1 MANVLVIGGGAA
13 GLLAGIA
20 AAQSGSQTVILEKMR
35 RPGKKILITGKG
47 RCNITNNCDLQEIIK
62 NIPGN
67 GRFLNS
73 ALRRFTNQDI
83 VQLLEDNGL
92 PTKVER
98 GGRVF
103 PVSDKAADVVDTLV
117 KIYKNYGGRLL
128 TDCKV
133 KSITA
138 EFGKIT
144 GAVTADGQKFT
155 ADAVI
160 LAAGGSSYPGT
171 GSDGSGVKLA
181 KALGHTIVPLA
192 PSLVPLES
200 DSPYIADMQGLSL
213 RNIEGTV
220 YADGKKIGSEF
231 GEMLF
236 THFGVSGPII
246 LSLSKCVAEA
256 FARGAQ
262 EVELAIDLKPA
273 LDKDKLDARL
283 QRDFTQ
289 YSRKQMPNGMKDL
302 LPQRL
307 IAPVLDQAF
316 IDEEKF
322 VNQLSRAERRRLV
335 DVLKAFTVPIT
346 GTRPIA
352 EAIVTAGG
360 VSLKEIDPKT
370 AVFCGRS
377 NGYRRLYG
385 RLQFAGGVF
394 HWLCRRHLCRTNI
407 KTGGDKMNAQKPV
420 IAIDGPAGAGKSTI
434 AKLVAGKLGYIYID
448 TGAMYRSVAWK
459 FLQTG
464 KPFSPELVEK
474 LAQEMVITFKPEANA
489 NRVFVDG
496 TEVTEAIRSPEVT
509 AVVSKVSAVGGVRE
523 EMVNQQRRM
532 GEAGGVVMDGRDIGT
547 VVFPHAQVKIFLTA
561 SVKERAMRRYKEM
574 LAKGEKVD
582 LAELEKQIA
591 FRDKQDSEREIAPLK
606 QADDAEFL
614 DTSDMTIDEVAEH
627 ILKAVQEK

>member
-20 AAQSGSQTVILEKMR
+20 AAQNGAQTVILEKMR

-103 PVSDKAADVVDTLV
+103 PVSDRAADVVDTLV

-144 GAVTADGQKFT
+144 GAVTADGQKFA

-200 DSPYIADMQGLSL
+200 DSPYIAGLQGLSL

-220 YADGKKIGSEF
+220 YADGKKIGLEF

-283 QRDFTQ
+283 QRDFMQ

-370 AVFCGRS
+370 MESKLIKGLF
-377 NGYRRLYG
+377 
-385 RLQFAGGVF
+385 FAGEVMDIDGY
-394 HWLCRRHLCRTNI
+394 
-407 KTGGDKMNAQKPV
+407 TGGYNLQAAFSTGYAAGTFAAQ
-420 IAIDGPAGAGKSTI
+420 I
-434 AKLVAGKLGYIYID
+434 
-448 TGAMYRSVAWK
+448 
-459 FLQTG
+459 
-464 KPFSPELVEK
+464 
-474 LAQEMVITFKPEANA
+474 
-489 NRVFVDG
+489 
-496 TEVTEAIRSPEVT
+496 
-509 AVVSKVSAVGGVRE
+509 
-523 EMVNQQRRM
+523 
-532 GEAGGVVMDGRDIGT
+532 
-547 VVFPHAQVKIFLTA
+547 
-561 SVKERAMRRYKEM
+561 
-574 LAKGEKVD
+574 
-582 LAELEKQIA
+582 
-591 FRDKQDSEREIAPLK
+591 
-606 QADDAEFL
+606 
-614 DTSDMTIDEVAEH
+614 
-627 ILKAVQEK
+627 

>member
-20 AAQSGSQTVILEKMR
+20 AAQSGAQTVILEKMR

-103 PVSDKAADVVDTLV
+103 PVSDKAVDVVDTLV

-144 GAVTADGQKFT
+144 GAVTADGQNFA

-200 DSPYIADMQGLSL
+200 DSPYIAGLQGLSL

-220 YADGKKIGSEF
+220 YADGKKTGSEF

-370 AVFCGRS
+370 MESKLIKGLFLAGEVMDID
-377 NGYRRLYG
+377 GY
-385 RLQFAGGVF
+385 
-394 HWLCRRHLCRTNI
+394 
-407 KTGGDKMNAQKPV
+407 TGGYNLQAAFSTGYAAGTFAAQ
-420 IAIDGPAGAGKSTI
+420 I
-434 AKLVAGKLGYIYID
+434 
-448 TGAMYRSVAWK
+448 
-459 FLQTG
+459 
-464 KPFSPELVEK
+464 
-474 LAQEMVITFKPEANA
+474 
-489 NRVFVDG
+489 
-496 TEVTEAIRSPEVT
+496 
-509 AVVSKVSAVGGVRE
+509 
-523 EMVNQQRRM
+523 
-532 GEAGGVVMDGRDIGT
+532 
-547 VVFPHAQVKIFLTA
+547 
-561 SVKERAMRRYKEM
+561 
-574 LAKGEKVD
+574 
-582 LAELEKQIA
+582 
-591 FRDKQDSEREIAPLK
+591 
-606 QADDAEFL
+606 
-614 DTSDMTIDEVAEH
+614 
-627 ILKAVQEK
+627 

>member
-20 AAQSGSQTVILEKMR
+20 AAQNGAQTVILEKMR

-200 DSPYIADMQGLSL
+200 DSPYIADLQGLSL

-256 FARGAQ
+256 FAKGAQ

-283 QRDFTQ
+283 QRDFMQ

-370 AVFCGRS
+370 MESKLIKGLF
-377 NGYRRLYG
+377 
-385 RLQFAGGVF
+385 FAGEVMDIDGY
-394 HWLCRRHLCRTNI
+394 
-407 KTGGDKMNAQKPV
+407 TGGYNLQAAFSTGYAAGTFAAQ
-420 IAIDGPAGAGKSTI
+420 I
-434 AKLVAGKLGYIYID
+434 
-448 TGAMYRSVAWK
+448 
-459 FLQTG
+459 
-464 KPFSPELVEK
+464 
-474 LAQEMVITFKPEANA
+474 
-489 NRVFVDG
+489 
-496 TEVTEAIRSPEVT
+496 
-509 AVVSKVSAVGGVRE
+509 
-523 EMVNQQRRM
+523 
-532 GEAGGVVMDGRDIGT
+532 
-547 VVFPHAQVKIFLTA
+547 
-561 SVKERAMRRYKEM
+561 
-574 LAKGEKVD
+574 
-582 LAELEKQIA
+582 
-591 FRDKQDSEREIAPLK
+591 
-606 QADDAEFL
+606 
-614 DTSDMTIDEVAEH
+614 
-627 ILKAVQEK
+627 

>member
-1 MANVLVIGGGAA
+1 MAKVIVIGGGAA

-20 AAQSGSQTVILEKMR
+20 AAQNGAQATIIEKMR
-35 RPGKKILITGKG
+35 RPGKKMLITGKG

-103 PVSDKAADVVDTLV
+103 PVSDKAVDVVDTLV
-117 KIYKNYGGRLL
+117 KIFKDYGGRLL
-128 TDCKV
+128 LDTKV
-133 KSITA
+133 KSIAA
-138 EFGKIT
+138 EFGKIK
-144 GAVTADGQKFT
+144 GVVTEDGQRFE

-181 KALGHTIVPLA
+181 KAVGHSIVPLK
-192 PSLVPLES
+192 PCLVPLES
-200 DSPYIADMQGLSL
+200 DSPYIPDLQGLSL

-220 YADGKKIGSEF
+220 YAGGKKIGAEF

-256 FARGAQ
+256 IAAGAQ
-262 EVELAIDLKPA
+262 DIELHIDLKPA

-283 QRDFTQ
+283 QRDFVQ
-289 YSRKQMPNGMKDL
+289 YSRKQMANGMKDL

-307 IAPVLDQAF
+307 IAPVLDEAF

-322 VNQLSRAERRRLV
+322 VNQLSRAERQRIV
-335 DVLKAFTVPIT
+335 DVLKAFVVPIT
-346 GTRPIA
+346 GTRPLA

-370 AVFCGRS
+370 MESKLVKGLFIAGEVMDID
-377 NGYRRLYG
+377 GY
-385 RLQFAGGVF
+385 
-394 HWLCRRHLCRTNI
+394 
-407 KTGGDKMNAQKPV
+407 TGGYNLQAAFSTGYAAGTFAAQ
-420 IAIDGPAGAGKSTI
+420 I
-434 AKLVAGKLGYIYID
+434 
-448 TGAMYRSVAWK
+448 
-459 FLQTG
+459 
-464 KPFSPELVEK
+464 
-474 LAQEMVITFKPEANA
+474 
-489 NRVFVDG
+489 
-496 TEVTEAIRSPEVT
+496 
-509 AVVSKVSAVGGVRE
+509 
-523 EMVNQQRRM
+523 
-532 GEAGGVVMDGRDIGT
+532 
-547 VVFPHAQVKIFLTA
+547 
-561 SVKERAMRRYKEM
+561 
-574 LAKGEKVD
+574 
-582 LAELEKQIA
+582 
-591 FRDKQDSEREIAPLK
+591 
-606 QADDAEFL
+606 
-614 DTSDMTIDEVAEH
+614 
-627 ILKAVQEK
+627 

>member
-20 AAQSGSQTVILEKMR
+20 AAQSGAQTVILEKMR

-117 KIYKNYGGRLL
+117 KIYKNYGGKLL

-144 GAVTADGQKFT
+144 GAVTADGQKFA

-181 KALGHTIVPLA
+181 KVLGHTIVPLA

-200 DSPYIADMQGLSL
+200 DSPDIAGLQGLSL

-256 FARGAQ
+256 FAKGAQ
-262 EVELAIDLKPA
+262 DVELAIDLKPA
-273 LDKDKLDARL
+273 LDKEKLDARL

-370 AVFCGRS
+370 MESKLIKGLF
-377 NGYRRLYG
+377 
-385 RLQFAGGVF
+385 FAGEVMDIDGY
-394 HWLCRRHLCRTNI
+394 
-407 KTGGDKMNAQKPV
+407 TGGYNLQAAFSTGYAAGTFAAQ
-420 IAIDGPAGAGKSTI
+420 I
-434 AKLVAGKLGYIYID
+434 
-448 TGAMYRSVAWK
+448 
-459 FLQTG
+459 
-464 KPFSPELVEK
+464 
-474 LAQEMVITFKPEANA
+474 
-489 NRVFVDG
+489 
-496 TEVTEAIRSPEVT
+496 
-509 AVVSKVSAVGGVRE
+509 
-523 EMVNQQRRM
+523 
-532 GEAGGVVMDGRDIGT
+532 
-547 VVFPHAQVKIFLTA
+547 
-561 SVKERAMRRYKEM
+561 
-574 LAKGEKVD
+574 
-582 LAELEKQIA
+582 
-591 FRDKQDSEREIAPLK
+591 
-606 QADDAEFL
+606 
-614 DTSDMTIDEVAEH
+614 
-627 ILKAVQEK
+627 

>member
-1 MANVLVIGGGAA
+1 MAKVIVIGGGAA

-20 AAQSGSQTVILEKMR
+20 AAQNGAQTTIIEKMR
-35 RPGKKILITGKG
+35 RPGKKMLITGKG

-103 PVSDKAADVVDTLV
+103 PVSDKAVDVVDTLV
-117 KIYKNYGGRLL
+117 KIFKDYGGRLL
-128 TDCKV
+128 LDTKV
-133 KSITA
+133 KSIAA
-138 EFGKIT
+138 EFGKIK
-144 GAVTADGQKFT
+144 GVVTEDGRRFE

-181 KALGHTIVPLA
+181 KAVGHSIVPLK
-192 PSLVPLES
+192 PCLVPLES
-200 DSPYIADMQGLSL
+200 DSPYIPDLQGLSL

-220 YADGKKIGSEF
+220 YADGKKIGAEF

-256 FARGAQ
+256 IAAGAQ
-262 EVELAIDLKPA
+262 DIELHIDLKPA

-283 QRDFTQ
+283 QRDFVQ
-289 YSRKQMPNGMKDL
+289 YSRKQMANGMKDL

-307 IAPVLDQAF
+307 IAPVLDEAF

-322 VNQLSRAERRRLV
+322 VNQLSRAERQRLV
-335 DVLKAFTVPIT
+335 DVLKAFVVPIT
-346 GTRPIA
+346 GTRPLA

-370 AVFCGRS
+370 MESKLVKGLFIAGEVMDID
-377 NGYRRLYG
+377 GY
-385 RLQFAGGVF
+385 
-394 HWLCRRHLCRTNI
+394 
-407 KTGGDKMNAQKPV
+407 TGGYNLQAAFSTGYAAGTFAAQ
-420 IAIDGPAGAGKSTI
+420 I
-434 AKLVAGKLGYIYID
+434 
-448 TGAMYRSVAWK
+448 
-459 FLQTG
+459 
-464 KPFSPELVEK
+464 
-474 LAQEMVITFKPEANA
+474 
-489 NRVFVDG
+489 
-496 TEVTEAIRSPEVT
+496 
-509 AVVSKVSAVGGVRE
+509 
-523 EMVNQQRRM
+523 
-532 GEAGGVVMDGRDIGT
+532 
-547 VVFPHAQVKIFLTA
+547 
-561 SVKERAMRRYKEM
+561 
-574 LAKGEKVD
+574 
-582 LAELEKQIA
+582 
-591 FRDKQDSEREIAPLK
+591 
-606 QADDAEFL
+606 
-614 DTSDMTIDEVAEH
+614 
-627 ILKAVQEK
+627 

>member
-20 AAQSGSQTVILEKMR
+20 AAQNGAQTVILEKMR

-103 PVSDKAADVVDTLV
+103 PVSDKAADVVDTFV
-117 KIYKNYGGRLL
+117 KIYKNYGGRLF

-144 GAVTADGQKFT
+144 GAVTADGQKFA

-200 DSPYIADMQGLSL
+200 DSPYIAGLQGLSL

-220 YADGKKIGSEF
+220 YADGKEIGSEF

-246 LSLSKCVAEA
+246 LSLSKSVAVA
-256 FARGAQ
+256 FAKGAQ

-370 AVFCGRS
+370 MESKLIKGLF
-377 NGYRRLYG
+377 
-385 RLQFAGGVF
+385 FAGEVMDIDGY
-394 HWLCRRHLCRTNI
+394 
-407 KTGGDKMNAQKPV
+407 TGGYNLQAAFSTGYAAGTFAAQ
-420 IAIDGPAGAGKSTI
+420 I
-434 AKLVAGKLGYIYID
+434 
-448 TGAMYRSVAWK
+448 
-459 FLQTG
+459 
-464 KPFSPELVEK
+464 
-474 LAQEMVITFKPEANA
+474 
-489 NRVFVDG
+489 
-496 TEVTEAIRSPEVT
+496 
-509 AVVSKVSAVGGVRE
+509 
-523 EMVNQQRRM
+523 
-532 GEAGGVVMDGRDIGT
+532 
-547 VVFPHAQVKIFLTA
+547 
-561 SVKERAMRRYKEM
+561 
-574 LAKGEKVD
+574 
-582 LAELEKQIA
+582 
-591 FRDKQDSEREIAPLK
+591 
-606 QADDAEFL
+606 
-614 DTSDMTIDEVAEH
+614 
-627 ILKAVQEK
+627 

>member
-13 GLLAGIA
+13 GLLAGIT
-20 AAQSGSQTVILEKMR
+20 AAQNGAQTVILEKMR
-35 RPGKKILITGKG
+35 HPGKKILITGKG

-144 GAVTADGQKFT
+144 GAVTADGQKFA

-200 DSPYIADMQGLSL
+200 DSPYISDLQGLSL

-256 FARGAQ
+256 FAKGAQ
-262 EVELAIDLKPA
+262 DVELAIDLKPA

-370 AVFCGRS
+370 MESKLIKGLF
-377 NGYRRLYG
+377 
-385 RLQFAGGVF
+385 FAGEVMDIDGY
-394 HWLCRRHLCRTNI
+394 
-407 KTGGDKMNAQKPV
+407 TGGYNLQAAFSTGYAAGTFAAQ
-420 IAIDGPAGAGKSTI
+420 I
-434 AKLVAGKLGYIYID
+434 
-448 TGAMYRSVAWK
+448 
-459 FLQTG
+459 
-464 KPFSPELVEK
+464 
-474 LAQEMVITFKPEANA
+474 
-489 NRVFVDG
+489 
-496 TEVTEAIRSPEVT
+496 
-509 AVVSKVSAVGGVRE
+509 
-523 EMVNQQRRM
+523 
-532 GEAGGVVMDGRDIGT
+532 
-547 VVFPHAQVKIFLTA
+547 
-561 SVKERAMRRYKEM
+561 
-574 LAKGEKVD
+574 
-582 LAELEKQIA
+582 
-591 FRDKQDSEREIAPLK
+591 
-606 QADDAEFL
+606 
-614 DTSDMTIDEVAEH
+614 
-627 ILKAVQEK
+627 

>member
-20 AAQSGSQTVILEKMR
+20 AAQSGVQTVILEKMR

-103 PVSDKAADVVDTLV
+103 PVSDKAADVVDTFV
-117 KIYKNYGGRLL
+117 KIYKNYGGKLL

-200 DSPYIADMQGLSL
+200 DSPYIAGLQGLSL

-256 FARGAQ
+256 FAKGAQ
-262 EVELAIDLKPA
+262 DVELAIDLKPA

-370 AVFCGRS
+370 MESKLIKGLF
-377 NGYRRLYG
+377 
-385 RLQFAGGVF
+385 FAGEVMDIDGY
-394 HWLCRRHLCRTNI
+394 
-407 KTGGDKMNAQKPV
+407 TGGYNLQAAFSTGYAAGTFAAQ
-420 IAIDGPAGAGKSTI
+420 I
-434 AKLVAGKLGYIYID
+434 
-448 TGAMYRSVAWK
+448 
-459 FLQTG
+459 
-464 KPFSPELVEK
+464 
-474 LAQEMVITFKPEANA
+474 
-489 NRVFVDG
+489 
-496 TEVTEAIRSPEVT
+496 
-509 AVVSKVSAVGGVRE
+509 
-523 EMVNQQRRM
+523 
-532 GEAGGVVMDGRDIGT
+532 
-547 VVFPHAQVKIFLTA
+547 
-561 SVKERAMRRYKEM
+561 
-574 LAKGEKVD
+574 
-582 LAELEKQIA
+582 
-591 FRDKQDSEREIAPLK
+591 
-606 QADDAEFL
+606 
-614 DTSDMTIDEVAEH
+614 
-627 ILKAVQEK
+627 

>member
-20 AAQSGSQTVILEKMR
+20 AAQSGAQTVILEKMR

-103 PVSDKAADVVDTLV
+103 PVSDKASDVVDTLV
-117 KIYKNYGGRLL
+117 KIYKNYGGRLF

-144 GAVTADGQKFT
+144 GAVTADGQKFA

-200 DSPYIADMQGLSL
+200 DSPYIADLQGLSL

-256 FARGAQ
+256 FAKGAQ

-360 VSLKEIDPKT
+360 VSLKEIGPKT
-370 AVFCGRS
+370 MESKLIKGLF
-377 NGYRRLYG
+377 
-385 RLQFAGGVF
+385 FAGEVMDIDGY
-394 HWLCRRHLCRTNI
+394 
-407 KTGGDKMNAQKPV
+407 TGGYNLQAAFSTGYAAGTFAAQ
-420 IAIDGPAGAGKSTI
+420 I
-434 AKLVAGKLGYIYID
+434 
-448 TGAMYRSVAWK
+448 
-459 FLQTG
+459 
-464 KPFSPELVEK
+464 
-474 LAQEMVITFKPEANA
+474 
-489 NRVFVDG
+489 
-496 TEVTEAIRSPEVT
+496 
-509 AVVSKVSAVGGVRE
+509 
-523 EMVNQQRRM
+523 
-532 GEAGGVVMDGRDIGT
+532 
-547 VVFPHAQVKIFLTA
+547 
-561 SVKERAMRRYKEM
+561 
-574 LAKGEKVD
+574 
-582 LAELEKQIA
+582 
-591 FRDKQDSEREIAPLK
+591 
-606 QADDAEFL
+606 
-614 DTSDMTIDEVAEH
+614 
-627 ILKAVQEK
+627 

>member
-20 AAQSGSQTVILEKMR
+20 AAQSGAQTVILEKMR

-144 GAVTADGQKFT
+144 GAVTADGQKFA

-200 DSPYIADMQGLSL
+200 DSPYIAGLQGLSL

-256 FARGAQ
+256 FAKGAQ

-283 QRDFTQ
+283 QRDFMQ

-370 AVFCGRS
+370 MESKLIKGLF
-377 NGYRRLYG
+377 
-385 RLQFAGGVF
+385 FAGEVMDIDGY
-394 HWLCRRHLCRTNI
+394 
-407 KTGGDKMNAQKPV
+407 TGGYNLQAAFSTGYAAGTFAAQ
-420 IAIDGPAGAGKSTI
+420 I
-434 AKLVAGKLGYIYID
+434 
-448 TGAMYRSVAWK
+448 
-459 FLQTG
+459 
-464 KPFSPELVEK
+464 
-474 LAQEMVITFKPEANA
+474 
-489 NRVFVDG
+489 
-496 TEVTEAIRSPEVT
+496 
-509 AVVSKVSAVGGVRE
+509 
-523 EMVNQQRRM
+523 
-532 GEAGGVVMDGRDIGT
+532 
-547 VVFPHAQVKIFLTA
+547 
-561 SVKERAMRRYKEM
+561 
-574 LAKGEKVD
+574 
-582 LAELEKQIA
+582 
-591 FRDKQDSEREIAPLK
+591 
-606 QADDAEFL
+606 
-614 DTSDMTIDEVAEH
+614 
-627 ILKAVQEK
+627 

>member
-20 AAQSGSQTVILEKMR
+20 AAQSGAQTVILEKMR

-92 PTKVER
+92 STKVER

-103 PVSDKAADVVDTLV
+103 PVSDKAADVVDTFV

-144 GAVTADGQKFT
+144 GAVTADGQKFA

-160 LAAGGSSYPGT
+160 LAAGGASYPGT

-200 DSPYIADMQGLSL
+200 DSPYIAGLQGLSL

-256 FARGAQ
+256 FAKGAQ
-262 EVELAIDLKPA
+262 DVELAIDLKPA
-273 LDKDKLDARL
+273 LDKEKLDARL

-370 AVFCGRS
+370 MESKLIKGLF
-377 NGYRRLYG
+377 
-385 RLQFAGGVF
+385 FAGEVMDIDGY
-394 HWLCRRHLCRTNI
+394 
-407 KTGGDKMNAQKPV
+407 TGGYNLQAAFSTGYAAGTFAAQ
-420 IAIDGPAGAGKSTI
+420 I
-434 AKLVAGKLGYIYID
+434 
-448 TGAMYRSVAWK
+448 
-459 FLQTG
+459 
-464 KPFSPELVEK
+464 
-474 LAQEMVITFKPEANA
+474 
-489 NRVFVDG
+489 
-496 TEVTEAIRSPEVT
+496 
-509 AVVSKVSAVGGVRE
+509 
-523 EMVNQQRRM
+523 
-532 GEAGGVVMDGRDIGT
+532 
-547 VVFPHAQVKIFLTA
+547 
-561 SVKERAMRRYKEM
+561 
-574 LAKGEKVD
+574 
-582 LAELEKQIA
+582 
-591 FRDKQDSEREIAPLK
+591 
-606 QADDAEFL
+606 
-614 DTSDMTIDEVAEH
+614 
-627 ILKAVQEK
+627 

>member
-20 AAQSGSQTVILEKMR
+20 AAQSGAQTVILEKMR

-103 PVSDKAADVVDTLV
+103 PVSDKAVDVVDTLV

-200 DSPYIADMQGLSL
+200 DSPYIAGLQGLSL

-283 QRDFTQ
+283 QRDFMQ

-370 AVFCGRS
+370 MESKLIKGLF
-377 NGYRRLYG
+377 
-385 RLQFAGGVF
+385 FAGEVMDIDGY
-394 HWLCRRHLCRTNI
+394 
-407 KTGGDKMNAQKPV
+407 TGGYNLQAAFSTGYAAGTFAAQ
-420 IAIDGPAGAGKSTI
+420 I
-434 AKLVAGKLGYIYID
+434 
-448 TGAMYRSVAWK
+448 
-459 FLQTG
+459 
-464 KPFSPELVEK
+464 
-474 LAQEMVITFKPEANA
+474 
-489 NRVFVDG
+489 
-496 TEVTEAIRSPEVT
+496 
-509 AVVSKVSAVGGVRE
+509 
-523 EMVNQQRRM
+523 
-532 GEAGGVVMDGRDIGT
+532 
-547 VVFPHAQVKIFLTA
+547 
-561 SVKERAMRRYKEM
+561 
-574 LAKGEKVD
+574 
-582 LAELEKQIA
+582 
-591 FRDKQDSEREIAPLK
+591 
-606 QADDAEFL
+606 
-614 DTSDMTIDEVAEH
+614 
-627 ILKAVQEK
+627 

>member
-20 AAQSGSQTVILEKMR
+20 AAQSGAKTVILEKMR

-144 GAVTADGQKFT
+144 GAATADGQKFA

-171 GSDGSGVKLA
+171 GSDGSGVELA

-200 DSPYIADMQGLSL
+200 DSPYIAGLQGLSL

-256 FARGAQ
+256 FAKGAQ

-370 AVFCGRS
+370 MESKLIKGLF
-377 NGYRRLYG
+377 
-385 RLQFAGGVF
+385 FAGEVMDIDGY
-394 HWLCRRHLCRTNI
+394 
-407 KTGGDKMNAQKPV
+407 TGGYNLQAAFSTGYAAGTFAAQ
-420 IAIDGPAGAGKSTI
+420 I
-434 AKLVAGKLGYIYID
+434 
-448 TGAMYRSVAWK
+448 
-459 FLQTG
+459 
-464 KPFSPELVEK
+464 
-474 LAQEMVITFKPEANA
+474 
-489 NRVFVDG
+489 
-496 TEVTEAIRSPEVT
+496 
-509 AVVSKVSAVGGVRE
+509 
-523 EMVNQQRRM
+523 
-532 GEAGGVVMDGRDIGT
+532 
-547 VVFPHAQVKIFLTA
+547 
-561 SVKERAMRRYKEM
+561 
-574 LAKGEKVD
+574 
-582 LAELEKQIA
+582 
-591 FRDKQDSEREIAPLK
+591 
-606 QADDAEFL
+606 
-614 DTSDMTIDEVAEH
+614 
-627 ILKAVQEK
+627 

>member
-20 AAQSGSQTVILEKMR
+20 AAQSGAQTVILEKMR

-103 PVSDKAADVVDTLV
+103 PVSDKAVDVVDTLV

-155 ADAVI
+155 ADTVI

-200 DSPYIADMQGLSL
+200 DSPYIAGLQGLSL

-246 LSLSKCVAEA
+246 LSLSKCVTEA

-262 EVELAIDLKPA
+262 DVELAIDLKPA
-273 LDKDKLDARL
+273 LDKDKLLDARL

-370 AVFCGRS
+370 MESKLIKGLF
-377 NGYRRLYG
+377 
-385 RLQFAGGVF
+385 FAGEVMDIDGY
-394 HWLCRRHLCRTNI
+394 
-407 KTGGDKMNAQKPV
+407 TGGYNLQAAFSTGYAAGTFAAQ
-420 IAIDGPAGAGKSTI
+420 I
-434 AKLVAGKLGYIYID
+434 
-448 TGAMYRSVAWK
+448 
-459 FLQTG
+459 
-464 KPFSPELVEK
+464 
-474 LAQEMVITFKPEANA
+474 
-489 NRVFVDG
+489 
-496 TEVTEAIRSPEVT
+496 
-509 AVVSKVSAVGGVRE
+509 
-523 EMVNQQRRM
+523 
-532 GEAGGVVMDGRDIGT
+532 
-547 VVFPHAQVKIFLTA
+547 
-561 SVKERAMRRYKEM
+561 
-574 LAKGEKVD
+574 
-582 LAELEKQIA
+582 
-591 FRDKQDSEREIAPLK
+591 
-606 QADDAEFL
+606 
-614 DTSDMTIDEVAEH
+614 
-627 ILKAVQEK
+627 

>member
-20 AAQSGSQTVILEKMR
+20 AAQSGAQTVILEKMR

-144 GAVTADGQKFT
+144 GAVTADGQKFA

-160 LAAGGSSYPGT
+160 LAAGGASYPGT

-200 DSPYIADMQGLSL
+200 DSPYISGLQGLSL

-335 DVLKAFTVPIT
+335 DVLKAFTVSIT

-370 AVFCGRS
+370 MESKLIKGLF
-377 NGYRRLYG
+377 
-385 RLQFAGGVF
+385 FAGEVMDIDGY
-394 HWLCRRHLCRTNI
+394 
-407 KTGGDKMNAQKPV
+407 TGGYNLQAAFSTGYAAGTFAAQ
-420 IAIDGPAGAGKSTI
+420 I
-434 AKLVAGKLGYIYID
+434 
-448 TGAMYRSVAWK
+448 
-459 FLQTG
+459 
-464 KPFSPELVEK
+464 
-474 LAQEMVITFKPEANA
+474 
-489 NRVFVDG
+489 
-496 TEVTEAIRSPEVT
+496 
-509 AVVSKVSAVGGVRE
+509 
-523 EMVNQQRRM
+523 
-532 GEAGGVVMDGRDIGT
+532 
-547 VVFPHAQVKIFLTA
+547 
-561 SVKERAMRRYKEM
+561 
-574 LAKGEKVD
+574 
-582 LAELEKQIA
+582 
-591 FRDKQDSEREIAPLK
+591 
-606 QADDAEFL
+606 
-614 DTSDMTIDEVAEH
+614 
-627 ILKAVQEK
+627 

>member
-20 AAQSGSQTVILEKMR
+20 AAQSGAQTVILEKMR

-117 KIYKNYGGRLL
+117 KIYKNYGGKLL

-171 GSDGSGVKLA
+171 GSDGSDVKLA

-200 DSPYIADMQGLSL
+200 DSPYIGGLQGLSL

-335 DVLKAFTVPIT
+335 DVLKAFMVPIT

-370 AVFCGRS
+370 MESKLIKGLF
-377 NGYRRLYG
+377 
-385 RLQFAGGVF
+385 FAGEVMDIDGY
-394 HWLCRRHLCRTNI
+394 
-407 KTGGDKMNAQKPV
+407 TGGYNLQAAFSTGYAAGTFAAQ
-420 IAIDGPAGAGKSTI
+420 I
-434 AKLVAGKLGYIYID
+434 
-448 TGAMYRSVAWK
+448 
-459 FLQTG
+459 
-464 KPFSPELVEK
+464 
-474 LAQEMVITFKPEANA
+474 
-489 NRVFVDG
+489 
-496 TEVTEAIRSPEVT
+496 
-509 AVVSKVSAVGGVRE
+509 
-523 EMVNQQRRM
+523 
-532 GEAGGVVMDGRDIGT
+532 
-547 VVFPHAQVKIFLTA
+547 
-561 SVKERAMRRYKEM
+561 
-574 LAKGEKVD
+574 
-582 LAELEKQIA
+582 
-591 FRDKQDSEREIAPLK
+591 
-606 QADDAEFL
+606 
-614 DTSDMTIDEVAEH
+614 
-627 ILKAVQEK
+627 